1 MPLTDIEIRKAKP
14 TTKPYKLPDE
24 KGLYLLVSVS
34 GGKLWRVNYRYDNK
48 QKTLSLGAY
57 PDVPL
62 VRAREKR
69 DEARRLLADGIDPSE
84 HRKTHKAMRAEVV
97 ANTFEAI
104 AREWYSKE
112 LPSWAP
118 AQAVKVKGIFEKNI
132 YPWLGNRPITEI
144 KAPELLAALRRMESR
159 GAIETARR
167 SLQCS
172 GQVFRYA
179 IATGR
184 ADRDITPDLK
194 GALAKSKTK
203 HYSAITDPK
212 KVADLMR
219 AIDGY
224 SGTLPVKCALKLAAL
239 TFVRPGELRK
249 AEWAEIDLDR
259 AEWNIPADRMKM
271 GDAHLVPLSLQALE
285 VLREL
290 HPLTGHGKFV
300 FPGERSHQRPMSEN
314 SVNAALR
321 GMG

>member
-1 MPLTDIEIRKAKP
+1 
-14 TTKPYKLPDE
+14 
-24 KGLYLLVSVS
+24 LLVSVS

-57 PDVPL
+57 PDVSL
-62 VRAREKR
+62 AKAREKR

-84 HRKTHKAMRAEVV
+84 HRKAHKAMRAEVV

-112 LPSWAP
+112 LPTWAP

-144 KAPELLAALRRMESR
+144 KASELLAVLRRMESR

-184 ADRDITPDLK
+184 AERDITPDLK
-194 GALAKSKTK
+194 GALSKSKTK
-203 HYSAITDPK
+203 HYSAITDPV
-212 KVADLMR
+212 KVNVTVALF
-219 AIDGY
+219 GFC
-224 SGTLPVKCALKLAAL
+224 SELNPSNNCKC
-239 TFVRPGELRK
+239 
-249 AEWAEIDLDR
+249 
-259 AEWNIPADRMKM
+259 NIPWGQMYC
-271 GDAHLVPLSLQALE
+271 PLFFSPSA
-285 VLREL
+285 VLRV
-290 HPLTGHGKFV
+290 PSN
-300 FPGERSHQRPMSEN
+300 RSEIN
-314 SVNAALR
+314 I
-321 GMG
+321 